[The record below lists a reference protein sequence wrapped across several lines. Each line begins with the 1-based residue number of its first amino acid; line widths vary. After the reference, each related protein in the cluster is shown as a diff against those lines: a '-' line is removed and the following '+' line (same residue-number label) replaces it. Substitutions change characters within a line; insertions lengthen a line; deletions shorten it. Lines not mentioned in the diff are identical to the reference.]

1 MTSAWRASDTSIRH
15 SREGGNPVC
24 IFWLGP
30 RFRGGDEESSVRRA
44 LSIRTV
50 AKGAGAV
57 VIGIIALDLVA
68 TVATLAL
75 GATWLRR

>member
-1 MTSAWRASDTSIRH
+1 M
-15 SREGGNPVC
+15 
-24 IFWLGP
+24 
-30 RFRGGDEESSVRRA
+30 SVKRA

-57 VIGIIALDLVA
+57 LLGLIALDVVA
-68 TVATLAL
+68 TIATLAL

>member
-1 MTSAWRASDTSIRH
+1 MSVKRA
-15 SREGGNPVC
+15 V
-24 IFWLGP
+24 
-30 RFRGGDEESSVRRA
+30 
-44 LSIRTV
+44 SIRTV

-57 VIGIIALDLVA
+57 VIGLIALDLVA

>member
-1 MTSAWRASDTSIRH
+1 M
-15 SREGGNPVC
+15 
-24 IFWLGP
+24 
-30 RFRGGDEESSVRRA
+30 SVKRA

-57 VIGIIALDLVA
+57 VIGLIALDLVA

>member
-1 MTSAWRASDTSIRH
+1 MK
-15 SREGGNPVC
+15 
-24 IFWLGP
+24 
-30 RFRGGDEESSVRRA
+30 RA
-44 LSIRTV
+44 LTLRNV

-57 VIGIIALDLVA
+57 VLAVVALDLIA

>member
-1 MTSAWRASDTSIRH
+1 
-15 SREGGNPVC
+15 
-24 IFWLGP
+24 
-30 RFRGGDEESSVRRA
+30 VRV
-44 LSIRTV
+44 LSFKTV

-57 VIGIIALDLVA
+57 VLGIIALDLVA

>member
-1 MTSAWRASDTSIRH
+1 VRAI
-15 SREGGNPVC
+15 P
-24 IFWLGP
+24 FK
-30 RFRGGDEESSVRRA
+30 
-44 LSIRTV
+44 TV

-57 VIGIIALDLVA
+57 VLAVIALDLVA